1 MSEMF
6 LPPLVSLIS
15 HAGWLPTACCC
26 RALRALSVVRLMDMV
41 MSVWFVCAVFL
52 DNAFS
57 SNSMDVPSVSTIE
70 RLSASLDGSFT
81 ASSICFMTLAGSFTV
96 SICFSSTEKSMVTT
110 PVFTSLPMTVFS
122 LERSISSIVAVVL
135 LTVESTR
142 IVFSSPDTGT
152 VTEVEGVVLP
162 PELPLPV
169 PPDVPP
175 ELLPPVLLPPLEPL
189 SFFGIV
195 LPSAS
200 VLLQPVQ

>member
-1 MSEMF
+1 
-6 LPPLVSLIS
+6 
-15 HAGWLPTACCC
+15 
-26 RALRALSVVRLMDMV
+26 MDV
-41 MSVWFVCAVFL
+41 PSVWFVCAVFL

-81 ASSICFMTLAGSFTV
+81 ASAICFMTLAGSFTV

-135 LTVESTR
+135 LTVEFTR

-169 PPDVPP
+169 PPDV
-175 ELLPPVLLPPLEPL
+175 LPVLLPPLEPL

-200 VLLQPVQ
+200 LVLQPLQ

>member
-1 MSEMF
+1 
-6 LPPLVSLIS
+6 
-15 HAGWLPTACCC
+15 
-26 RALRALSVVRLMDMV
+26 
-41 MSVWFVCAVFL
+41 
-52 DNAFS
+52 
-57 SNSMDVPSVSTIE
+57 
-70 RLSASLDGSFT
+70 
-81 ASSICFMTLAGSFTV
+81 MTLAGSFTV

-189 SFFGIV
+189 SFSGWFCRQRAWYRSPCSRCRLCSPLCWWLPLRCRVPQCRRCGWSYPWRRKLCYRQRI
-195 LPSAS
+195 LPSS
-200 VLLQPVQ
+200 GK

>member
-15 HAGWLPTACCC
+15 HAGRLPTACCC
-26 RALRALSVVRLMDMV
+26 RALRVLSVVRLMDMV

-81 ASSICFMTLAGSFTV
+81 ASAICFMTLAGSFTV

-175 ELLPPVLLPPLEPL
+175 ELLPPLEPL
-189 SFFGIV
+189 SFFGMV

-200 VLLQPVQ
+200 LVSQPLQ